1 MESYCSYNSY
11 LHPNRRSA
19 RPRLRVGR
27 RALALYI
34 SREIEA
40 PARQWQDRR
49 YTYSDMA
56 ELDDLRAQAEA
67 GDDKAQFT
75 LGVGFDNGRGVKK
88 DEAEAV
94 ILEPRLLGK

>member
-1 MESYCSYNSY
+1 M
-11 LHPNRRSA
+11 
-19 RPRLRVGR
+19 GR
-27 RALALYI
+27 RAPALNRT
-34 SREIEA
+34 SRLNRL
-40 PARQWQDRR
+40 PASGRIGV

-56 ELDDLRAQAEA
+56 ELDDLWAQVEA
-67 GDDKAQFT
+67 GDDKMQFT

>member
-1 MESYCSYNSY
+1 
-11 LHPNRRSA
+11 
-19 RPRLRVGR
+19 
-27 RALALYI
+27 
-34 SREIEA
+34 
-40 PARQWQDRR
+40 
-49 YTYSDMA
+49 MA

>member
-1 MESYCSYNSY
+1 MK
-11 LHPNRRSA
+11 PNASLGNGS
-19 RPRLRVGR
+19 PRTHASRMAPPASGR
-27 RALALYI
+27 I
-34 SREIEA
+34 GS
-40 PARQWQDRR
+40 

-56 ELDDLRAQAEA
+56 ELDDLWAQVEA
-67 GDDKAQFT
+67 GDDKMQFT